1 MRPNTPWFELLY
13 IKNCTRNLV
22 LKTVEISYFGLFLL
36 YGYLCGIEI
45 LFSTKCVLK
54 ERLKAG

>member
-1 MRPNTPWFELLY
+1 MYLY

-22 LKTVEISYFGLFLL
+22 LKTFEISYFGLFLL

-45 LFSTKCVLK
+45 LFSTKCAYK
-54 ERLKAG
+54 ERSKAG